1 MDIDQKRNLQTNQM
15 NKENKLVKF
24 LKENYL
30 YIIPILVTI
39 ALYSVSLTYGFRNFD
54 EDVQIKDFYVKK
66 TFPEYFERFLFLNQF
81 GVTEAQGYAF
91 SSIKN
96 VHFSIIASTVN
107 YFISYLFQAKPLL
120 YHIWNLILHCL
131 AVFSL
136 ILLIN
141 SLSGNKLISLF
152 TGLIWAIHPTNV
164 ESVIWATNW
173 PPNMGAA
180 IYFFTLYFVSKVTNI
195 KNTLNTKLFI
205 FLLTIFQVFLTEYN
219 IMIPISIFILNYYL
233 LKSFKSSL
241 VKSIPAF
248 LAIVIYFIVRFTVT
262 KNVSD
267 EKSFFDI
274 FEIIQRII
282 YLSPQVFIHQL
293 KLILIPI
300 NLSIDQLDLL
310 HLDTKVFGTYNLFC
324 IVIMLL
330 LIYVSFLFRK
340 RFSFFSL
347 GCILYIISLL
357 PFLQI
362 IPLYSVVAERYNYYG
377 SAFIIFGL
385 ISLIYGGIKLKKN
398 LLVSMLV
405 LLSLISFGRSIFR
418 IQDWRNSS
426 TLFYST
432 VNTSKSL
439 IKKGIWTYNL
449 AICQEDEKKKEEF
462 LRLSINL
469 LKLYLENNEK
479 KNYPKTVLKYELD
492 NESLLGKASLRIA
505 QIYEILNEENNQLL
519 YLEKTLSYSKNKP
532 RLKGLAYKGL
542 GTYYFQNKNYE
553 KAIDYYKESNLVS
566 SQPDTD
572 YAIAVCYL
580 KLNDLANYE
589 TYIKKS
595 TSITSTGNGNAFKTY
610 GQFLETYRNDYEGAI
625 KNYRTASLLM
635 NKPKPY
641 ILLAT
646 LCLKSGKI
654 AKASGIIKRGLYS
667 FPDNPSLLYLR
678 GSTLISKGKLKEGMN
693 DLSKAAEIRKSPKD
707 IRTASCLILANIY
720 LNQNDFSNAKKYND
734 MVLMIDPDN
743 KEALRL
749 NTAIPRNSSS

>member
-1 MDIDQKRNLQTNQM
+1 M
-15 NKENKLVKF
+15 NKENKLIKF

-66 TFPEYFERFLFLNQF
+66 TFPEYCERFLLLNQF

-120 YHIWNLILHCL
+120 YHSWNLILHCL

-180 IYFFTLYFVSKVTNI
+180 IYFFTLYFVSKATKVR
-195 KNTLNTKLFI
+195 NTLNTKLFI

-219 IMIPISIFILNYYL
+219 IMIFVSIFILNFYL

-274 FEIIQRII
+274 FEIIQRVI

-324 IVIMLL
+324 IAVLL
-330 LIYVSFLFRK
+330 LCIYVSFLFRK

-385 ISLIYGGIKLKKN
+385 ISLIYSGIKSKKN
-398 LLVSMLV
+398 LLVSILV
-405 LLSLISFGRSIFR
+405 LLSLVSFGRSLFR
-418 IQDWRNSS
+418 TQDWRNSS

-432 VNTSKSL
+432 INTSKSL

-449 AICQEDEKKKEEF
+449 AICQENEKKKEEF

-469 LKLYLENNEK
+469 LKLYLENNEE
-479 KNYPKTVLKYELD
+479 KNYPKTILKYELD

-505 QIYEILNEENNQLL
+505 QIYEILNEKNNQLL
-519 YLEKTLSYSKNKP
+519 YLEKTLSYSKNNP

-572 YAIAVCYL
+572 YALAVCYL
-580 KLNDLANYE
+580 KLNDLDNYE

-595 TSITSTGNGNAFKTY
+595 TSVTSTGNGNAFKTY

-625 KNYRTASLLM
+625 KNYRIASLLM

-641 ILLAT
+641 TLLAT
-646 LCLKSGKI
+646 LYLKSGKPG
-654 AKASGIIKRGLYS
+654 KASNIIKNGLYS
-667 FPDNPSLLYLR
+667 FPANPPLLYLR
-678 GSTLISKGKLKEGMN
+678 GSILISKGKLKDGIN
-693 DLSKAAEIRKSPKD
+693 DLSKAAAIRKSPKN
-707 IRTASCLILANIY
+707 IKTASCLILANIY

-734 MVLMIDPDN
+734 IVLMIDPDN

-749 NTAIPRNSSS
+749 NTAISRNPSS